1 MDVRTPSA
9 MKPKKAMDIRVG
21 CHEKRVPLKMA
32 TGMLT
37 AQPMTRM
44 WMLVTNQRML
54 LVPAGKH
61 MKALKSRWPVPSFT
75 TVGLFDTQQ
84 KFERT
89 RMLGGR

>member
-1 MDVRTPSA
+1 MSCKRSKEASEARTRARKLMDVRTPSA

-21 CHEKRVPLKMA
+21 CHENRVPLKMA

-61 MKALKSRWPVPSFT
+61 MKALRSR
-75 TVGLFDTQQ
+75 
-84 KFERT
+84 
-89 RMLGGR
+89 